1 MTEVVVASYNMSFMS
16 DLEKPLTAA
25 QWASEATFLT
35 GNTGERR
42 EYWEN
47 AKELLRRFIMM
58 TMKNKKLPF
67 VIGLQEMN
75 LTADGSNTGSGA
87 ITQMLSTTIKNAR
100 FEHICREVFVSE
112 YQKPALSIIY
122 DKTAFGKS
130 KQVRILD
137 NWCQPGRPLLMVLT
151 ELGYVFANMHGAQNP
166 DDGDP
171 YKEGNQRKFNESMVR
186 MNKRFLENS
195 LEEFLKCNG
204 FNQDTRPTGIF
215 ITGDFNDRYDAIEEF
230 DVFGVKLQYRGE
242 SPYSCCHNWD
252 SSCSDDNYNLL
263 RKFRDDKVR
272 ENSTKGAKEGNY
284 YCEIPDANKR
294 IDPDTKLKLPMP
306 SEESEIQL
314 YRYKGD
320 KVFGEIDDDEKGKSY
335 GKIEIFNYYRRHWK
349 PSQESDHELVYAK
362 FPYKSKQ
369 YIIPGKLQETV
380 PGNAHVE
387 YEFIDKSDP
396 DLTKRIKNY
405 TLHKRERV
413 KDIEG
418 KYDKRMWELTFRNKT
433 PDDGRPLY
441 KTFFWDSDHFGKLEA
456 ILGGGKRR
464 KTRQYKR
471 KNSRK
476 TRRHR

>member
-1 MTEVVVASYNMSFMS
+1 MGEVVVASYNMSFMS
-16 DLEKPLTAA
+16 DLDTPLKNA
-25 QWASEATFLT
+25 QFASEATFLT

-58 TMKNKKLPF
+58 TIRQKNLPF

-75 LTADGSNTGSGA
+75 LTANNSNTGSDA
-87 ITQMLSTTIKNAR
+87 ITRMLSNTIKDVE
-100 FEHICREVFVSE
+100 FEHICREIFVSDI
-112 YQKPALSIIY
+112 QKPALSIIY
-122 DKTAFGKS
+122 DKTTFGKS
-130 KQVRILD
+130 IKVRILD
-137 NWCQPGRPLLMVLT
+137 NWCQSGRPLLMVLT
-151 ELGYVFANMHGAQNP
+151 EFGYVFANMQGAQNP
-166 DDGDP
+166 ADGDP
-171 YKEGNQRKFNESMVR
+171 YKEGNTRKFDQSMVR

-204 FNQDTRPTGIF
+204 FNKNTRPTGIF
-215 ITGDFNDRYDAIEEF
+215 IMGDFNDRYDAIEEF
-230 DVFGVKLQYRGE
+230 DVFGVKLQYHGE

-252 SSCSDDNYNLL
+252 SSCSDKNFNVL

-272 ENSTKGAKEGNY
+272 ENSSNGQKDGNY
-284 YCEIPDANKR
+284 YCELPDVNER

-320 KVFGEIDDDEKGKSY
+320 KVFGEIYENGKSY
-335 GKIEIFNYYRRHWK
+335 GKIEMFNNFRRHWK
-349 PSQESDHELVYAK
+349 PSKESDHELVYAK
-362 FPYKSKQ
+362 FPYKNNQ
-369 YIIPGKLQETV
+369 YIVPGKMQETV
-380 PGNAHVE
+380 PGEAHVE

-396 DLTKRIKNY
+396 NLTKQIKNY

-413 KDIEG
+413 KDTERI
-418 KYDKRMWELTFRNKT
+418 YDKPMWHLTFKNKN
-433 PDDGRPLY
+433 PEGRPLY
-441 KTFFWDSDHFGKLEA
+441 KTFLWDSDHFGQLEP

-464 KTRQYKR
+464 KTRQPKR

-476 TRRHR
+476 TRRHK